1 MLFNSIDFLVFFA
14 FVITV
19 SVIIKNR
26 NFSYVF
32 LVAVSYAFFYFSNNF
47 LISLLIFSTILDFYV
62 AKEIWS
68 TDSKSKKKK
77 LLLISIIGN
86 LGLLGFFKYA
96 DFGISQFND
105 LFKLI
110 GLNEIPLLEIV
121 LPVGISFYTFQTLGY
136 TIDVYRG
143 QLAPAKS
150 FKEFALFVAFFPQLV
165 AGPILRA
172 SNFLPQIREKF
183 SNLDAKN
190 YLKQI
195 LIQRTNLKIGLT
207 LMSFGFFKKMFFADN
222 IAPFV
227 DEIFLNPIGLDSFPI
242 ILGTI
247 GFGIQLY
254 CDFSGYSDIA
264 IGAALILGFKVP
276 QNFNFPFFATSPA
289 EFWRRWHISL
299 STWVRDYV
307 FLPMVVNH
315 KKSKLRIFFSL
326 FTTLFL
332 IGIWHGAGWNFV
344 IFGIIH
350 GLYVGIETTVRSI
363 FPSLRNNSFLKSR
376 LGKIISILV
385 TQYLIFLSFLAFRVH
400 DLEHLSYS
408 IQKLIFIDLE
418 INEISSFIL
427 EHKLPLFLMML
438 FVIIHFIS
446 FRNPKM
452 LDKIS
457 NLKLTHW
464 TIFLIIILTSII
476 FFYDANPRDFIYFR
490 F

>member
-1 MLFNSIDFLVFFA
+1 
-14 FVITV
+14 
-19 SVIIKNR
+19 
-26 NFSYVF
+26 
-32 LVAVSYAFFYFSNNF
+32 
-47 LISLLIFSTILDFYV
+47 
-62 AKEIWS
+62 
-68 TDSKSKKKK
+68 
-77 LLLISIIGN
+77 
-86 LGLLGFFKYA
+86 
-96 DFGISQFND
+96 
-105 LFKLI
+105 
-110 GLNEIPLLEIV
+110 
-121 LPVGISFYTFQTLGY
+121 
-136 TIDVYRG
+136 
-143 QLAPAKS
+143 
-150 FKEFALFVAFFPQLV
+150 
-165 AGPILRA
+165 
-172 SNFLPQIREKF
+172 
-183 SNLDAKN
+183 
-190 YLKQI
+190 
-195 LIQRTNLKIGLT
+195 
-207 LMSFGFFKKMFFADN
+207 MFFADN

-227 DEIFLNPIGLDSFPI
+227 DEIFLNPIGLDSFAI
-242 ILGTI
+242 ILGTF

-276 QNFNFPFFATSPA
+276 QNFNFPFFATSPS

-307 FLPMVVNH
+307 FLPMVINH
-315 KKSKLRIFFSL
+315 KKSKLRIFSSI

-350 GLYVGIETTVRSI
+350 GLYVGIETAIRSI

-376 LGKIISILV
+376 LGKIISILT

-418 INEISSFIL
+418 INEISSFVIT
-427 EHKLPLFLMML
+427 HKLPLFLMML
-438 FVIIHFIS
+438 FLIIHFIS
-446 FRNPKM
+446 FRNPKT

-457 NLKLTHW
+457 NLKSTHW
-464 TIFLIIILTSII
+464 IIFLIIIFTSII